1 MLQIN
6 KKATITLVKY
16 NLQFLLWNKKI
27 ANNYLAKKTISN
39 LITLRSPKHFNI
51 GKHKI
56 FSLNYKTRYLFLKFN
71 SKVNTKSII
80 NSSKFIYLC
89 LKKRLTLTPTI
100 FIHSIKFTVKTFFK
114 LTWLGMLFFFWLLM
128 L

>member
-6 KKATITLVKY
+6 KKGIITLVKY

-27 ANNYLAKKTISN
+27 ANDYLAKKTISS

-56 FSLNYKTRYLFLKFN
+56 FSLNYKTRYLILSFN
-71 SKVNTKSII
+71 NKINTKSII
-80 NSSKFIYLC
+80 NSPKFIYLC
-89 LKKRLTLTPTI
+89 LKKRLNLTPTV
-100 FIHSIKFTVKTFFK
+100 FIYSIKFTMKTSFQ
-114 LTWLGMLFFFWLLM
+114 LMWLGILFFF
-128 L
+128 